1 MTNIFIYPTNSL
13 ILYDLVERFGH
24 KPLAIMQEIKKK
36 VTTAGIDS
44 PPLNITPE
52 DPKIGLKYAAVE
64 VPAGVRG
71 RMSLL
76 DPLIEA
82 AEAAILVED
91 APIGFGCMGCQ
102 RTSELIGLLIRA
114 KRIPILELDY
124 PTSEDSAKDF
134 VYRISEFTKGL
145 GGTDG
150 ANEADEAEG
159 AKGAEG
165 AKE

>member
-1 MTNIFIYPTNSL
+1 MNIFIYPSNSL

-24 KPLAIMQEIKKK
+24 KPLAVMQEIRKK

-52 DPKIGLKYAAVE
+52 DPKHGLKYAAVE

-71 RMSLL
+71 RMSLF
-76 DPLIEA
+76 DQLIED

-102 RTSELIGLLIRA
+102 RTSELLGFLIRA
-114 KRIPILELDY
+114 KRVPILELNY
-124 PTSEDSAKDF
+124 PTSDDEAKSF
-134 VYRISEFTKGL
+134 TYQISEFL
-145 GGTDG
+145 NELQGGET
-150 ANEADEAEG
+150 
-159 AKGAEG
+159 
-165 AKE
+165 